1 MNEDEAYLE
10 VAQRF
15 IDSCE
20 QHINH
25 GINYQEVV
33 GFKSYHAFESIA
45 GAYNSHYGHIV
56 PMSHARKLNS
66 FVTNCRHSPQVNS
79 LAIAT
84 IAMTINSMR
93 NKYLYPEANG
103 NTYRTPQY
111 QISLT
116 NARDM
121 VRRIHGIIR
130 QIQRII

>member
-20 QHINH
+20 QHLNH

-45 GAYNSHYGHIV
+45 GAYNSHYGHNV

-66 FVTNCRHSPQVNS
+66 FVTNCNHDPQVNRI
-79 LAIAT
+79 AIAT

-93 NKYLYPEANG
+93 NKYLYPEHSG
-103 NTYRTPQY
+103 GTYRTPQN
-111 QISLT
+111 QLSLT

-130 QIQRII
+130 QIEQII

>member
-20 QHINH
+20 QHLAH
-25 GINYQEVV
+25 GINYQEVI

-45 GAYNSHYGHIV
+45 GAYNSHYGHNV

-66 FVTNCRHSPQVNS
+66 FVTNCNHDPQVNRI
-79 LAIAT
+79 AIAT

-93 NKYLYPEANG
+93 NKYLYPEQNG
-103 NTYRTPQY
+103 GTFRTPQN
-111 QISLT
+111 QLSLT
-116 NARDM
+116 NARGM

-130 QIQRII
+130 QIQRIV